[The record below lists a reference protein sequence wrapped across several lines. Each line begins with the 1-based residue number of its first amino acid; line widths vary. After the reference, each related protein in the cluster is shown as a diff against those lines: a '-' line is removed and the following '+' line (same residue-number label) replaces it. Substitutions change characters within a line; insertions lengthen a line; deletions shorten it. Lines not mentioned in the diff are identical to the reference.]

1 MPLRPRSL
9 LALVLLATP
18 VAHAG
23 GVAVG
28 AQAGTLGLGVGLT
41 VGLTE
46 QFNVRGLFNTLS
58 YEFDD
63 EASDIEYEFDLDLG
77 SVGAMID
84 WHPGGSGFR
93 VSAGAFLNDNEVTGV
108 GRPVDGTFVEIGD
121 TLFPAEAVD
130 RAEADLSFDDF
141 VPYVGI
147 GWGNAVGPDKRLGV
161 NLDVGV
167 LFQGAP
173 QADFRAFAAGDAP
186 DGLQDLLDQE
196 AAREEAEIQDDL
208 DQFEFYPVVSLGLS
222 WKF

>member
-1 MPLRPRSL
+1 MPLRPRFL
-9 LALVLLATP
+9 LALAFAAAP
-18 VAHAG
+18 VAHAE

-28 AQAGTLGLGVGLT
+28 AQAGTLGLGASLTFGLT
-41 VGLTE
+41 DQL
-46 QFNVRGLFNTLS
+46 NVRGLFNTFS

-77 SVGAMID
+77 SVGATID

-93 VSAGAFLNDNEVTGV
+93 ISAGAFRNDNEVAGV
-108 GRPVDGTFVEIGD
+108 GRPVAGTLVEIGD

-141 VPYVGI
+141 VPYLGI
-147 GWGNAVGPDKRLGV
+147 GWGNAVGPGKRLGV

-173 QADFRAFAAGDAP
+173 QADFRAFAADDAP
-186 DGLQDLLDQE
+186 AGLQELLDQE
-196 AAREEAEIQDDL
+196 VAREEAEIQDDL